1 MAKTY
6 PTIGPFT
13 AGDILTAATMTDVQ
27 TNLANQRVPP
37 MCMATRSG
45 TQSTLNA
52 TFTAVQF
59 NGTDRYDTDSMHDPA
74 SNNTRIT
81 FNTAGVY
88 VVQGEMY
95 WDANATG
102 VRLARIR
109 LNGATTL
116 NTAIVPNTGGS
127 DGVATLVGCTYD
139 FVVSDYIELLG
150 YQSSGGALNMQA
162 SCFLSAAWVGQVS

>member
-1 MAKTY
+1 MAKDY
-6 PTIGPFT
+6 NSFT
-13 AGDILTAATMTDVQ
+13 DVATGDVYTAAAH
-27 TNLANQRVPP
+27 NLILENINNYRVPP

-45 TQSTLNA
+45 TQSALNT

-59 NGTDRYDTDSMHDPA
+59 NGTDKYDTDSMHDPA

-81 FNTAGVY
+81 INTAGVY

-95 WDANATG
+95 WGAAATG
-102 VRLARIR
+102 VRLGRIR
-109 LNGATTL
+109 LNGVTTL

-127 DGVATLVGCTYD
+127 DGVSTAVGVTYP
-139 FVVSDYIELLG
+139 FAVNDYIELLG

-162 SCFLSAAWVGQVS
+162 SCFLSAAWIGQVS

>member
-1 MAKTY
+1 MAWIDPSVVAQGEVLTSAKWNQDVVAN
-6 PTIGPFT
+6 TI
-13 AGDILTAATMTDVQ
+13 AL
-27 TNLANQRVPP
+27 RVPP
-37 MCMATRSG
+37 MCMATRNG
-45 TQSTLNA
+45 TQSTPNT
-52 TFTAVQF
+52 TFTAVEF
-59 NGTDRYDTDSMHDPA
+59 NGPDRYDTDAMHDPA

-102 VRLARIR
+102 ARLARIR

-116 NTAIVPNTGGS
+116 NTSIVPNTGPS
-127 DGVATLVGCTYD
+127 DGVATLVGCTYE
-139 FVVSDYIELLG
+139 FAASDYIELLS

-162 SCFLSAAWVGQVS
+162 SCFLSAAWLGQVS